1 MLGEPAEVVTASGAR
16 YAMVAP
22 SGAKKPLFGAG
33 AARIALT
40 EAGEWKL
47 LADGE
52 VVDALAVLPLD
63 ARESDL
69 SGRGPYEVHAS
80 SGAGLVEFGAERP
93 RPRWMLAL
101 LLLLLLVDFW
111 VTARAGQGQGGGATQ
126 GSLSLTRESVLLSSA
141 SPKGEGR

>member
-1 MLGEPAEVVTASGAR
+1 
-16 YAMVAP
+16 MVSP
-22 SGAKKPLFGAG
+22 SGAKKALFGTG

-52 VVDALAVLPLD
+52 AVDMLAVLPLD

-69 SGRGPYEVHAS
+69 SSRGPYEVHGAAS
-80 SGAGLVEFGAERP
+80 AGLVEFGAERP

-101 LLLLLLVDFW
+101 LLLLLLADFGL
-111 VTARAGQGQGGGATQ
+111 TARP
-126 GSLSLTRESVLLSSA
+126 SA
-141 SPKGEGR
+141 STTAVAK